1 MWDRGELEEMPA
13 GKRELLML
21 VFKLMMKANIYR
33 VLALCKELYM
43 HFLISQIYLMTW
55 DKLSH
60 VLTEA

>member
-1 MWDRGELEEMPA
+1 MPA